1 MGGTASVVKITPD
14 EKRIAIK
21 AAKAMNL
28 KVAGVD
34 IIRSSKGP
42 LLIEVNSSAGLEG
55 IEGATNKDKASE
67 MIKAIEKNFKL
78 KLNESLT

>member
-1 MGGTASVVKITPD
+1 ME

-21 AAKAMNL
+21 AAKAMDL

-34 IIRSSKGP
+34 IIRSAKGP
-42 LLIEVNSSAGLEG
+42 LYEVNSSPLEG
-55 IEGATNKDKASE
+55 IEGATNKDIAGE

-78 KLNESLT
+78 K